1 MIKSQSGS
9 GQEVELLGPSEAA
22 AYLGSSS
29 YLLNKFRK
37 DFWIPPE
44 GIYRVGTGFLYSL
57 EALDACKEHLREEH
71 DRVWENVEVITD
83 G

>member
-1 MIKSQSGS
+1 MIKSKSHS

-37 DFWIPPE
+37 EGWIPPD
-44 GIYRVGTGFLYSL
+44 GIYHVGVSYLYSL
-57 EALDACKEHLREEH
+57 KALEACKEALREEH